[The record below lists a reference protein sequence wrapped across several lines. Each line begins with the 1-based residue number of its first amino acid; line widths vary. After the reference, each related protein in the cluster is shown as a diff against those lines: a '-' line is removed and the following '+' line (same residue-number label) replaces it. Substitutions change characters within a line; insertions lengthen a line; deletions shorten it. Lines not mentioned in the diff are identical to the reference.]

1 MSRVAVLI
9 VVLVVGSGLG
19 LWYFTKNAKPTTNTT
34 TTTNAT
40 SNSALN
46 TTNAATTVTV
56 SDYRDSQTGFDIRYP
71 SDWKKTEDTS
81 GEGENAIRNITFT
94 GASDAVT
101 ITVVAASFEGIIRES
116 ISVQQETA
124 ITLNDVPATRL
135 DAGSARDGSP
145 KTVVLVKRGITLISL
160 NGHGP
165 AFERL
170 LTTFRWPEPNTPIVP
185 E

>member
-1 MSRVAVLI
+1 MSRVAVLF

-19 LWYFTKNAKPTTNTT
+19 LWYFTKNAKPTINTT
-34 TTTNAT
+34 TTTNAAA
-40 SNSALN
+40 NI
-46 TTNAATTVTV
+46 TTAPTL
-56 SDYRDSQTGFDIRYP
+56 SDYRDTPTGFDIRYP

-94 GASDAVT
+94 GANDAVT

-116 ISVQQETA
+116 LSVEKETD
-124 ITLNDVPATRL
+124 ITLNDVPAKRL
-135 DAGSARDGSP
+135 EAGSARDGSP
-145 KTVVLVKRGITLISL
+145 KTVILVKRGTTLISF

-165 AFERL
+165 AFEQL
-170 LTTFRWPEPNTPIVP
+170 LTTFRWPSATTPIVQ

>member
-1 MSRVAVLI
+1 MSRVAVLL
-9 VVLVVGSGLG
+9 VVLVVGAGLG
-19 LWYFTKNAKPTTNTT
+19 LWYFTKNSKPTTNTT
-34 TTTNAT
+34 ANAT
-40 SNSALN
+40 SNSAVN
-46 TTNAATTVTV
+46 TTNAAPTL
-56 SDYRDSQTGFDIRYP
+56 SDYRDTPTGFDIRYP

-81 GEGENAIRNITFT
+81 GEGANAIRNIVFT

-116 ISVQQETA
+116 ISVQQETN

-145 KTVVLVKRGITLISL
+145 KTVVLIKRGTTLISL

-165 AFERL
+165 AFEQL
-170 LTTFRWPEPNTPIVP
+170 LTTFRWPSATTPIVQ